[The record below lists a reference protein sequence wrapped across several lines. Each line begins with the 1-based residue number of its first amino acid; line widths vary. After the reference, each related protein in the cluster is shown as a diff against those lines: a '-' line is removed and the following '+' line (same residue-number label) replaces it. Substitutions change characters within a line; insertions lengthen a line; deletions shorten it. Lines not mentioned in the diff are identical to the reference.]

1 LNRPHWLLLAMIA
14 TGITACQSPVLQP
27 ALQRQPLTRTAN
39 ADADLYP
46 LETGTTWSYR
56 LTQFKNGQPT
66 GRQDTMGTKVVSV
79 NDSLG
84 LRIAKV
90 ERTYGTMTLPATQAV
105 RSEDG
110 IVLARWPESA
120 GALESLPLNRGRLG
134 GGIGRLLPQ
143 LESTSQPITDNE
155 LTISL
160 KVLTFP
166 VQPGQ
171 SWAGRLWTFAKET
184 LTAEGWESVTVPA
197 GTFRAWHVTH
207 RIAYDGGHGDTLAY
221 WYAPGAGMIKA
232 HEENTLMMSGAPV
245 RFSVDGELTAISRNR

>member
-1 LNRPHWLLLAMIA
+1 MTLTVA
-14 TGITACQSPVLQP
+14 TGLSACQSPMLQP
-27 ALQRQPLTRTAN
+27 SLQRQPLTRAAN

-90 ERTYGTMTLPATQAV
+90 ERTYGTMVLPATQAI

-110 IVLARWPESA
+110 VVLARWPESA
-120 GALESLPLNRGRLG
+120 GESLALSSRRLG
-134 GGIGRLLPQ
+134 SGPARLLPMP
-143 LESTSQPITDNE
+143 ESTNPPITDNE
-155 LTISL
+155 LTVSL

-184 LTAEGWESVTVPA
+184 LTTEGWESVTVPA

-207 RIAYDGGHGDTLAY
+207 RIAYDDGHSDTLGY

-232 HEENTLMMSGAPV
+232 HEENTLMMSGAPT